1 MTSIVQLARTR
12 SGKPALRELA
22 GLAGPTLLLAR
33 ASDQRLAALV
43 RDGDENAFAAIVARY
58 GAPLERHCRRT
69 LRPSAAEDAL
79 AQTFANA
86 YVALSRGAQPAALR
100 PWLYAIAHNTS
111 VNGLR
116 DHASESLE
124 LVGDVRDP
132 QQPHDIVA
140 RRESLQS
147 VVTAVGGLPSHQRHV
162 IVRQEFDGHSHEQIA
177 GELGLTTGAVRQL
190 AHRARRTVRA
200 AAAAIIPAPLWQ
212 RVPWLLDSGD
222 AGQLLAGTAFGA
234 VVGKTAVVILLATAA
249 GGALEWS
256 ATGAP
261 APAAT
266 SAKTSAPLAAP
277 AGRAGATAAAAASGV
292 PARAATRHAAVITL
306 GPRVRVRVSIQK
318 PRRDAAPARLPQT
331 SGSTAADRPATDP
344 FSAPSG
350 HQAGGGAGPV
360 GDVEHDHGTTGG
372 GKGSGG
378 PRSDAGSSHPATE
391 AAEPAE
397 AAEAVEIEADL
408 PATADAEDETA
419 ASGAHSG
426 SDQPAPSSSSS
437 PSAGS
442 GSSA

>member
-12 SGKPALRELA
+12 SGKPALRELT
-22 GLAGPTLLLAR
+22 GLAGPTLLAR

-69 LRPSAAEDAL
+69 LGPSAAEDAL

-116 DHASESLE
+116 DHASVSLE

-212 RVPWLLDSGD
+212 RVPWLLNSGD

-249 GGALEWS
+249 GGALELS

-261 APAAT
+261 APAAK

-277 AGRAGATAAAAASGV
+277 TGRTGVSAAAPASGV
-292 PARAATRHAAVITL
+292 PARAATRHAVITL
-306 GPRVRVRVSIQK
+306 GPRVRVRDSIQQ
-318 PRRDAAPARLPQT
+318 PRRDAAPAGLPQT
-331 SGSTAADRPATDP
+331 SGSTAADRPSTDP
-344 FSAPSG
+344 ISAPSG

-360 GDVEHDHGTTGG
+360 GGVELDHGTTGG

-397 AAEAVEIEADL
+397 AVEIEAEL

-419 ASGAHSG
+419 AGAHSG

-437 PSAGS
+437 PSAGP
-442 GSSA
+442 GSSG